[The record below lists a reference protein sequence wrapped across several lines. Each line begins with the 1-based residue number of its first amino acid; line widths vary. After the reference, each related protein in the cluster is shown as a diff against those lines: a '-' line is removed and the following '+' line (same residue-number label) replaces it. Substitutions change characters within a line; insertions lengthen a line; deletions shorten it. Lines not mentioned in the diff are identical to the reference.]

1 MAEICRM
8 RCSLPIV
15 SFSLI
20 FLGMTLAAVA
30 QADTGVAF
38 QETFDNPQ
46 RQNAALSEI
55 GWSAHVGP
63 AAIAFSPPKRFS
75 DSRHAW
81 LRASLVVLA
90 LFIGT
95 GLAVQDQGLLIPFA
109 IVVGPAFL
117 ATIIQAAYT
126 YSGNRAVKPS
136 ALVLTLIGSVAI
148 TVGLLAV
155 LALAA
160 IAALFV
166 MCFSGQMF

>member
-1 MAEICRM
+1 MATHETVQPDVIISASERRVQGIC
-8 RCSLPIV
+8 
-15 SFSLI
+15 
-20 FLGMTLAAVA
+20 LALLA
-30 QADTGVAF
+30 G
-38 QETFDNPQ
+38 
-46 RQNAALSEI
+46 
-55 GWSAHVGP
+55 
-63 AAIAFSPPKRFS
+63 
-75 DSRHAW
+75 
-81 LRASLVVLA
+81 LVVLA

-126 YSGNRAVKPS
+126 YSGNRSVKPS
-136 ALVLTLIGSVAI
+136 ALVLTMIGSVAI